1 MWPGLDS
8 SYDAPWSRDRTGATG
23 IARSKG
29 VHMRIQLTSVLCL
42 AAGLVLGAGSALAQ
56 AYDPDRMSMPPNQGD
71 QKAREACTPDV
82 MRLCND
88 YIPDVPQIVACLKA
102 QRANLSPACGEIF
115 AAEEPPPPQRPVK
128 TTAKKKP
135 EKKPDTQIAEK
146 TEKKK
151 PQKVGA
157 PLSLSAAANKTT
169 R

>member
-1 MWPGLDS
+1 
-8 SYDAPWSRDRTGATG
+8 
-23 IARSKG
+23 
-29 VHMRIQLTSVLCL
+29 MRIHFTSVLCL
-42 AAGLVLGAGSALAQ
+42 AAGLVLGASSASAQ

-115 AAEEPPPPQRPVK
+115 AAGDPPPPQKPVK
-128 TTAKKKP
+128 TTAAKKKTDKTAEKKP
-135 EKKPDTQIAEK
+135 ETTVAEK

-151 PQKVGA
+151 PQRVGA
-157 PLSLSAAANKTT
+157 PLSLNAEANKTT

>member
-1 MWPGLDS
+1 
-8 SYDAPWSRDRTGATG
+8 
-23 IARSKG
+23 
-29 VHMRIQLTSVLCL
+29 MRFHVTSALCL

-56 AYDPDRMSMPPNQGD
+56 TYDPDRMASPPNQAD
-71 QKAREACTPDV
+71 AKAREACTPDV

-115 AAEEPPPPQRPVK
+115 AAEDPPKPVK
-128 TTAKKKP
+128 TTKKKGD
-135 EKKPDTQIAEK
+135 KKKSETTQVAEK

-157 PLSLSAAANKTT
+157 PLNLNATAKT